1 MVYWFVVYAD
11 QSRSLQHKEP
21 YYSTAKHN
29 TWILNFFYFLTEKGY
44 AHAQSRPDLYLV
56 IVECS

>member
-1 MVYWFVVYAD
+1 MVYWCVVYAD

-29 TWILNFFYFLTEKGY
+29 TWILNFFIFSQKKGTPTL
-44 AHAQSRPDLYLV
+44 SLDLIY
-56 IVECS
+56 IW